1 MRYWTVSVL
10 LLGCLSCAAVK
21 TEQSEMPLSPS
32 ALHNVSVVDQLT
44 SDEILQ
50 NSARTHQNIYGTIY
64 RINFGSQ
71 LVNVKTSVRE
81 TADSKTGISGDPA
94 SASVPRYFELRA
106 TSVLAGTSLVGDG
119 EMSYS
124 VLDSSADNMRPAMIR
139 FGLTHRWRDL
149 KYGADYKSVTKGF
162 IPIAGL
168 VADQPRD
175 DALIWVEHGVGPFN
189 LRGSIGESW
198 ERLTDTDLRVTRLA
212 GATLQINR
220 PRWGGSLTTS
230 YGLIDQGVGANEEST
245 VVINRLTTSYHP
257 SNFLLLE
264 PNFSIKDEWNQHSGV
279 RTQTPASGFSITY
292 TPPGNSFLLM
302 GGTTFSRIFNSDG
315 ASDVS
320 MHGTSAGVDWK
331 IGKFLGP
338 NDTLSF
344 TFNYDRRLDRIFRAN
359 SQDGLSGM
367 LQFKIAGF

>member
-1 MRYWTVSVL
+1 MRYWTVLVL
-10 LLGCLSCAAVK
+10 LLGCLSCSAVK
-21 TEQSEMPLSPS
+21 TEQS
-32 ALHNVSVVDQLT
+32 HNVSVVDQLT
-44 SDEILQ
+44 SDGMLQ
-50 NSARTHQNIYGTIY
+50 NSPRSHQNIYGTIY

-71 LVNVKTSVRE
+71 RVNVKTSVRE
-81 TADSKTGISGDPA
+81 TADPGMSGDPA

-139 FGLTHRWRDL
+139 FGLTNRWRDL

-175 DALIWVEHGVGPFN
+175 EALIWIEHGAGPFN

-198 ERLTDTDLRVTRLA
+198 ERLTNTDLRVTRLA
-212 GATLQINR
+212 GATLQIKR
-220 PRWGGSLTTS
+220 ARWGGSLTTS
-230 YGLIDQGVGANEEST
+230 YGLIDQGVGTNGEST
-245 VVINRLTTSYHP
+245 AVINRLTTSYRP
-257 SNFLLLE
+257 SDFLLLE

-279 RTQTPASGFSITY
+279 RTQTPASGFSIIY

-302 GGTTFSRIFNSDG
+302 GGTTFSRIFNNDG

-320 MHGTSAGVDWK
+320 MHGASAGIDWK

-344 TFNYDRRLDRIFRAN
+344 TFNYDRRLDRIYRTN